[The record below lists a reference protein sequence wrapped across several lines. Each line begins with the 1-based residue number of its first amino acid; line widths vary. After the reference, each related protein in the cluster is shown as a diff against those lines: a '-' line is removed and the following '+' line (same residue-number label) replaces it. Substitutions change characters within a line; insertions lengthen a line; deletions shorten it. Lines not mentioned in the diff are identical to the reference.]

1 MSKGEDMQNEENQ
14 VDSVPYRPLG
24 IVKGTLEPLGVE
36 ITYVYEDLI
45 FIKHNHFLLQFGEVG
60 EKIFFFRN
68 CEIEIDKARG
78 QFTILSTSLSG
89 EGLEL
94 IYQGS
99 YRLEEKDDGTM
110 SLEFHDENPEEQ

>member
-1 MSKGEDMQNEENQ
+1 MNKGEDMQNEENQ
-14 VDSVPYRPLG
+14 VESAPYRPLG

-60 EKIFFFRN
+60 EKMFFYRN
-68 CEIEIDKARG
+68 SEIEIDEAMG
-78 QFTILSTSLSG
+78 QFNILSTSLSV

-94 IYQGS
+94 NYQGS

-110 SLEFHDENPEEQ
+110 SLEFHEENMEKE